1 MRQTRQ
7 ALVDELGVAMQRYQ
21 RSVQAFDDSVGRALR
36 LNPTD
41 LRCLDWLADGPKTV
55 GQLAEATGLRPAAT
69 TALVDR
75 LSERGL
81 VRRTPSEADRRRVLV
96 EMTEQGVGLT
106 WECYGPL
113 VAEGQQLLAG
123 LDSDELAAMR
133 TLLDA
138 MRDLTDRHRERV
150 AAASEG

>member
-1 MRQTRQ
+1 LEQARQ

-41 LRCLDWLADGPKTV
+41 LRCLDWLADGPKSV

-81 VRRTPSEADRRRVLV
+81 LRRTPSEADRRRVLV
-96 EMTEQGVGLT
+96 EMTEEGAALT

-113 VAEGQQLLAG
+113 VAEGQDLLAG
-123 LDSDELAAMR
+123 LDADELAAMR
-133 TLLDA
+133 ALLDA
-138 MRDLTDRHRERV
+138 MRDLTDRHRGRM
-150 AAASEG
+150 AGSDG